1 MIQCKFV
8 SIIFILQW
16 EKYISPFPILQF
28 EYLYCEEFGDADVFL
43 PNFPKPLIENTSRLR
58 KLFSQMAENGL
69 KILER
74 ILRKIFSKKF
84 NFNHK
89 QNKKFSSATGL
100 KV

>member
-58 KLFSQMAENGL
+58 KLFSQMAEKWL
-69 KILER
+69 KNPGTHIREN
-74 ILRKIFSKKF
+74 IFKKIKF
-84 NFNHK
+84 
-89 QNKKFSSATGL
+89 QP
-100 KV
+100 